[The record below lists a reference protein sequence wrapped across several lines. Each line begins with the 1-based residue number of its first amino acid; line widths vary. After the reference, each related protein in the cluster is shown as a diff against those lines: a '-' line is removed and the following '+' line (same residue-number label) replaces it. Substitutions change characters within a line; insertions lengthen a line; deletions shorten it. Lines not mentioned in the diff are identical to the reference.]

1 MNVETAQKAW
11 PRFFWMSALEGAVAL
26 AALLSIPSEGGMF
39 GLSPARLALVLI
51 ILAISFAWMGLALN
65 ARRLMERLTALASTR
80 YIGLSAFLALTLG
93 LLLFLLGY
101 LAAPERYLP
110 SLPVTWSLLP
120 YAQRTWPLLVYLF
133 VLSFQS
139 FFFLLILKNGL
150 YLRNLSTHQLT
161 YVSALVALLFLLSIF
176 ILISLTRL
184 GLTPDPAYWGEPGI
198 PIQGWQLG
206 LALLGGLTVFL
217 FTKKE
222 DAAKSRRFILP
233 VLLYVL
239 AVFIWLLVPMDVVRN
254 SFYVSM
260 DAPTYQPF
268 PYSDA
273 GYYDSMAQSLFIG
286 HPYQGEIPTRP
297 LYIVLLAFLH
307 LLFGQRYDMVLAGQA
322 FVFAFIPVIFYLLG
336 QRLHSR
342 AAGVTAALLFIF
354 REWITLLVS
363 SATRVSNSKTML
375 VDLPTLLLVSLACLF
390 TLRWLERRDAKNAL
404 IAGGTFGLL
413 LLLRTQSMLLLP
425 VILFMAALV
434 FGLRRKPFYFLSAF
448 FLLGLFITIAP
459 WLTHNYLESGQVTFD
474 AAFQYKVIASQYAY
488 TGNLDIDSIDL
499 AGKGVGGILIQFLL
513 KDPGFVFGFIANH
526 FLAGW
531 VGGLLALPLNGIFSP
546 STSYWAGWDGSLAW
560 YNLAL
565 VLLYLAVIALG
576 LGSAWRRGRWLGL
589 LPLAFNVGY
598 SAATAIGRFSGWRY
612 DLPADWVPYFYFSI
626 GFAELLVMAA
636 VLLGAK
642 QPGSGFPI
650 PSVLIRETR
659 GRDLLPAALL
669 FVFIGSLPWI
679 ATGFSAPH
687 YSDQS
692 AAALTVKLSQVPG
705 APAAAE
711 IEAFLSQ
718 PEAVLT
724 QGRLLYPRYFYRGV
738 GMSSANAWP
747 AYATRNFPR
756 QGFLL
761 LNQTL
766 TDAYF
771 PTKDALDF
779 PQVADV
785 ILLACQRED
794 YLEVRLIAFPETDK
808 SHLAA
813 PLAEPCAAR

>member
-1 MNVETAQKAW
+1 M
-11 PRFFWMSALEGAVAL
+11 

-39 GLSPARLALVLI
+39 GLSPARLALVGV
-51 ILAISFAWMGLALN
+51 ILAIGLAWMGLALN
-65 ARRLMERLTALASTR
+65 VRRLTERLAALASTR
-80 YIGLSAFLALTLG
+80 YIGLAALSALTLG
-93 LLLFLLGY
+93 LLLFLLAY
-101 LAAPERYLP
+101 LAAPERFLP
-110 SLPVTWSLLP
+110 SLQVTWSLLP
-120 YAQRTWPLLVYLF
+120 YAQRAWPLLAYLF
-133 VLSFQS
+133 VLSAQT
-139 FFFLLILKNGL
+139 FFFLLFLKNGL
-150 YLRNLSTHQLT
+150 HPRNLAAHKPVYL
-161 YVSALVALLFLLSIF
+161 SALIALLFLLSVF
-176 ILISLTRL
+176 LLISLTRL

-198 PIQGWQLG
+198 PVQGWQLV
-206 LALLGGLTVFL
+206 LALLGGTLVFV
-217 FTKKE
+217 FFRQNDE
-222 DAAKSRRFILP
+222 GRARFLLP
-233 VLLYVL
+233 ALLYVL
-239 AVFIWLLVPMDVVRN
+239 AVIIWLLVPLEVVRN

-260 DAPTYQPF
+260 DPPTYQPF

-297 LYIVLLAFLH
+297 LYILLLAFLH
-307 LLFGQRYDMVLAGQA
+307 MLFGQRFDLVLAGQA

-336 QRLHSR
+336 QKLHSR

-390 TLRWLERRDAKNAL
+390 VLRWLERRDAKSAL
-404 IAGGTFGLL
+404 VAGGTFGLL

-434 FGLRRKPFYFLSAF
+434 FGLRRKPFYYLSAF
-448 FLLGLFITIAP
+448 FVLGLFLSIAP
-459 WLTHNYLESGQVTFD
+459 WLTHNYLDSGQVTFD
-474 AAFQYKVIASQYAY
+474 APFQYRVIASQYAY
-488 TGNLDIDSIDL
+488 TGNLDIDNVDL
-499 AGKGVGGILIQFLL
+499 EGKGVGGILVQFLL

-531 VGGLLALPLNGIFSP
+531 VGGLLALPLSGIFSP
-546 STSYWAGWDGSLAW
+546 STSYWAGWDGSLTW

-576 LGSAWRRGRWLGL
+576 PGSAWRRAGWLGL

-612 DLPADWVPYFYFSI
+612 DLPADWVPYFYFSL
-626 GFAELLVMAA
+626 GFAELLVIAA
-636 VLLGAK
+636 ALLGAK
-642 QPGSGFPI
+642 LQSALPPN
-650 PSVLIRETR
+650 PSAPIREIR
-659 GRDLLPAALL
+659 GRDLLPVALL
-669 FVFIGSLPWI
+669 FVFVGSLPWI
-679 ATGFSAPH
+679 ATGFSAPR
-687 YSDQS
+687 YADQS
-692 AAALTVKLSQVPG
+692 AAALTAKLSQVPG
-705 APAAAE
+705 APAADE

-718 PEAVLT
+718 PEAVLA

-747 AYATRNFPR
+747 AYATRDFPR

-779 PQVADV
+779 PQAADV
-785 ILLACQRED
+785 IVLACQRED
-794 YLEVRLIAFPETDK
+794 YLEVRLVAFPETDK

-813 PLAEPCAAR
+813 PLAEPCTAR

>member
-1 MNVETAQKAW
+1 M
-11 PRFFWMSALEGAVAL
+11 

-39 GLSPARLALVLI
+39 GLSPARLVLI
-51 ILAISFAWMGLALN
+51 LILLGMAVFWMLLALN
-65 ARRLMERLTALASTR
+65 ALRFTAQPAALASPR
-80 YIGLSAFLALTLG
+80 SIGLAAVSTLTFG
-93 LLLFLLGY
+93 LLLFLPAY

-110 SLPVTWSLLP
+110 SLQGTWSLLP
-120 YAQRTWPLLVYLF
+120 YAQRAWPLLAYLF
-133 VLSFQS
+133 VLSAQT
-139 FFFLLILKNGL
+139 FFFLLFLKNGFHP
-150 YLRNLSTHQLT
+150 RNLAAHKPT
-161 YVSALVALLFLLSIF
+161 YLSALVALLFLLSVF
-176 ILISLTRL
+176 LLISLTRL

-198 PIQGWQLG
+198 PVQGWQLV
-206 LALLGGLTVFL
+206 LALLGGTVIFVFFRRREAGRARFL
-217 FTKKE
+217 
-222 DAAKSRRFILP
+222 LP
-233 VLLYVL
+233 ILLYIL
-239 AVFIWLLVPMDVVRN
+239 AVTIWLLVPLEVMRN

-260 DAPTYQPF
+260 DPPTYQPF

-297 LYIVLLAFLH
+297 LYILLLAFLH
-307 LLFGQRYDMVLAGQA
+307 LLFGQRFDLVLAGQA

-336 QRLHSR
+336 QKLHSR

-390 TLRWLERRDAKNAL
+390 TLRWLERKDAKSAL
-404 IAGGTFGLL
+404 VAGGTFGLL

-434 FGLRRKPFYFLSAF
+434 FGLRRKPFYYLSAF
-448 FLLGLFITIAP
+448 FVLGLFLSIAP

-474 AAFQYKVIASQYAY
+474 APFQYKVIASQYAY
-488 TGNLDIDSIDL
+488 TGNLDIDNVDL
-499 AGKGVGGILIQFLL
+499 EGKGVGGILVQFLL

-531 VGGLLALPLNGIFSP
+531 VGGLLALPLSGIFSP
-546 STSYWAGWDGSLAW
+546 ATSYWAGWDGSLAW

-576 LGSAWRRGRWLGL
+576 LGSAWRRAGWLGL

-626 GFAELLVMAA
+626 GFAEILVLAA
-636 VLLGAK
+636 TLLGAK
-642 QPGSGFPI
+642 PQSATLPNLSTLP
-650 PSVLIRETR
+650 REIR

-679 ATGFSAPH
+679 ATGFSAPR
-687 YSDQS
+687 YADQS
-692 AAALTVKLSQVPG
+692 ATALTAKLSQVPG
-705 APAAAE
+705 APAADE

-747 AYATRNFPR
+747 AYATRDFPR

-779 PQVADV
+779 PQAADV
-785 ILLACQRED
+785 ILLACRRED
-794 YLEVRLIAFPETDK
+794 YLEVRLIALPATDK
-808 SHLAA
+808 SHLSA
-813 PLAEPCAAR
+813 PLTTPCATP

>member
-1 MNVETAQKAW
+1 
-11 PRFFWMSALEGAVAL
+11 MSAIEGAVAM

-39 GLSPARLALVLI
+39 GFSPARLALTLI
-51 ILAISFAWMGLALN
+51 LLGMAVFWMLLALN
-65 ARRLMERLTALASTR
+65 ALRFTAQTAALASSR
-80 YIGLSAFLALTLG
+80 SIGLAALSTLTFG
-93 LLLFLLGY
+93 LLLFLPAY
-101 LAAPERYLP
+101 LAAPERFLP
-110 SLPVTWSLLP
+110 FLQVSWSLLP
-120 YAQRTWPLLVYLF
+120 YAQRAWPVLAYLF
-133 VLSFQS
+133 VLSAQTFL
-139 FFFLLILKNGL
+139 FLLILKNGFHP
-150 YLRNLSTHQLT
+150 RNLAAHKPT
-161 YVSALVALLFLLSIF
+161 YLSALIALLLLLSVF
-176 ILISLTRL
+176 LLISLTGL

-198 PIQGWQLG
+198 PVQGWQLV
-206 LALLGGLTVFL
+206 LALLGGALVFI
-217 FTKKE
+217 FFKRRE
-222 DAAKSRRFILP
+222 AGRSRFLLP
-233 VLLYVL
+233 ALLYVL
-239 AVFIWLLVPMDVVRN
+239 TVIIWLLVPLEVMRN

-260 DAPTYQPF
+260 DPPTYQPF

-297 LYIVLLAFLH
+297 LYILLLAFLH
-307 LLFGQRYDMVLAGQA
+307 LLFGQRFDLVLAGQA
-322 FVFAFIPVIFYLLG
+322 FVFAFIPVVFYLLG
-336 QRLHSR
+336 QKLHSR

-390 TLRWLERRDAKNAL
+390 VLRWLERRDAKSAL
-404 IAGGTFGLL
+404 VAGGTFGLL

-434 FGLRRKPFYFLSAF
+434 FGLRRRPFYYLSAF
-448 FLLGLFITIAP
+448 FMLGLFLAVAP
-459 WLTHNYLESGQVTFD
+459 WLTHNYLDSGQVTFD
-474 AAFQYKVIASQYAY
+474 APFQYRVIASQYAY
-488 TGNLDIDSIDL
+488 TGNLDIDNVDL
-499 AGKGVGGILIQFLL
+499 EGKGVGGILMQFLL

-531 VGGLLALPLNGIFSP
+531 VGGLLALPLSGIFSP
-546 STSYWAGWDGSLAW
+546 ATSYWAGWDGSLAW

-612 DLPADWVPYFYFSI
+612 DLPADWVPYFYFAL
-626 GFAELLVMAA
+626 GFAELLVIAA
-636 VLLGAK
+636 TLLGANVR
-642 QPGSGFPI
+642 SAE
-650 PSVLIRETR
+650 PSDKSVTIR

-679 ATGFSAPH
+679 ATGFSSPRYA
-687 YSDQS
+687 DQS
-692 AAALTVKLSQVPG
+692 AAALMAQLSQVPG
-705 APAAAE
+705 TPPADE

-718 PEAVLT
+718 PGAVLT

-747 AYATRNFPR
+747 AYATRDFPR

-779 PQVADV
+779 PQAADV

-794 YLEVRLIAFPETDK
+794 YLEVRLIAFPATDK
-808 SHLAA
+808 SHLSA
-813 PLAEPCAAR
+813 PLTTPCAVP